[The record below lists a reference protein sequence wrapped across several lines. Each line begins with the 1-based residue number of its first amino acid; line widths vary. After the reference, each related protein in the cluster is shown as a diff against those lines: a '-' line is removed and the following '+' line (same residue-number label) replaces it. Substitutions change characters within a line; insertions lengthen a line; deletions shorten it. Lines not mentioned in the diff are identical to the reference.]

1 MAFEFKFPDVGEGI
15 HEGRIVEWLVKE
27 GDTVKVDAPLLKVE
41 TDKAVVDLPSP
52 RAGTILKLHVPAD
65 AVIHVGQ
72 VIVTIGEAGEQITD
86 NRQQAEGLG
95 LKAEEKHQPGARSGP
110 ELRTPNSE
118 LRTAPSRPLATPRT
132 RALARKLG
140 VDLAAV
146 QGTGKHGRITDED
159 VQAAAGGR
167 RSEFG
172 VQSSEKMQK
181 PAGGAARSEI
191 RVHSSEKAQQIKK
204 APFSLLSTLNSQLST
219 AEGTERVP
227 ASYLRKKIAEHML
240 ASKRTSAHVTHVDEA
255 DVTALFALYREAKE
269 EYRAKHGFNLT
280 VLPFFMKALVA
291 ALREHPIFNAAY
303 DEAAGEIVHHR
314 HVHIGLAAD
323 TPEGLV
329 VPVVKHAQA
338 KSILALGAEVA
349 ELAAKARER
358 RLALDEMKGATITI
372 TNIGPLGGLF
382 ATPILNQPN
391 LAILALGEIQDR
403 PVVVDGAVAVRKM
416 IYLSLTFDHRII
428 DGAEAARFVRD
439 LARILAKPGLLLAG
453 A

>member
-27 GDTVKVDAPLLKVE
+27 GDAVKVDAPLVKVE
-41 TDKAVVDLPSP
+41 TDKAVVELPSP
-52 RAGTILKLHVPAD
+52 AAGTILKVHFPAE
-65 AVIHVGQ
+65 AIIHVGD
-72 VIVTIGEAGEQITD
+72 VIVTIGEAGTQLAAGGPSSGFRVQSSEKGTD
-86 NRQQAEGLG
+86 QRTMAPAPLSTLNS
-95 LKAEEKHQPGARSGP
+95 QPS
-110 ELRTPNSE
+110 TSS
-118 LRTAPSRPLATPRT
+118 SRPLATPRT
-132 RALARKLG
+132 RAMARKLG

-146 QGTGKHGRITDED
+146 KGSGKHGRITDED
-159 VQAAAGGR
+159 VQAAAHGR
-167 RSEFG
+167 SSEFR
-172 VQSSEKMQK
+172 VQSSEK
-181 PAGGAARSEI
+181 
-191 RVHSSEKAQQIKK
+191 AQ
-204 APFSLLSTLNSQLST
+204 PPTHVPSLLLSTLNSQLSP
-219 AEGTERVP
+219 AERVERVP
-227 ASYLRKKIAEHML
+227 ATYLRKKIAEHMI

-255 DVTALFALYREAKE
+255 DVTELFSLYKQAKDDYKE
-269 EYRAKHGFNLT
+269 RHGFNLT

-291 ALREHPIFNAAY
+291 ALRDHPLFNAAY

-329 VPVVKHAQA
+329 VPVVKHAQV
-338 KSILALGAEVA
+338 KSILAMGAEVVD
-349 ELAAKARER
+349 LAARARDR

-391 LAILALGEIQDR
+391 LAILALGEIKDR
-403 PVVVDGAVAVRKM
+403 PVVVDGAIVVRKM

>member
-27 GDTVKVDAPLLKVE
+27 GDTVKEDAPLVKVE

-52 RAGTILKLHVPAD
+52 AAGTILKIHFPAE
-65 AVIHVGQ
+65 AIIHVGD
-72 VIVTIGEAGEQITD
+72 VIVTIGEAGEQAASGGSSSEF
-86 NRQQAEGLG
+86 RVQSSEKEQQPVKTSSSPLST
-95 LKAEEKHQPGARSGP
+95 L
-110 ELRTPNSE
+110 NSQ
-118 LRTAPSRPLATPRT
+118 LSTSSRPPATPRT

-140 VDLAAV
+140 VDLATV
-146 QGTGKHGRITDED
+146 KGSGKHSRITDED
-159 VQAAAGGR
+159 VQRAASGGPR
-167 RSEFG
+167 PATAASSSEFR
-172 VQSSEKMQK
+172 VQSLEKVQQ
-181 PAGGAARSEI
+181 P
-191 RVHSSEKAQQIKK
+191 EKTAS
-204 APFSLLSTLNSQLST
+204 FLLSTLNSQLST
-219 AEGTERVP
+219 AEGTERLP
-227 ASYLRKKIAEHML
+227 ATYLRKKIAEHMV
-240 ASKRTSAHVTHVDEA
+240 ASQRTSAQVTHVDEA
-255 DVTALFALYREAKE
+255 DVTELFALYKQAKE
-269 EYRAKHGFNLT
+269 AYNEKHGFNLT
-280 VLPFFMKALVA
+280 ILPFFMKALTA
-291 ALREHPIFNAAY
+291 ALRDYPLFNAAY
-303 DEAAGEIVHHR
+303 DETAGEIVYHK

-338 KSILALGAEVA
+338 KSILAMGAEVVD
-349 ELAAKARER
+349 LAAKARDR
-358 RLALDEMKGATITI
+358 RLTLDELKGATITI

-391 LAILALGEIQDR
+391 LAILALGEIKDR
-403 PVVVDGAVAVRKM
+403 PVVVDGAVAIRKM

>member
-52 RAGTILKLHVPAD
+52 RAGTILKLHFPAD
-65 AVIHVGQ
+65 SVIHVGQ
-72 VIVTIGEAGEQITD
+72 VIVTIGEAGEKAAAGS
-86 NRQQAEGLG
+86 QQSVAGSQKTEPDSASPRLPSTGYGL
-95 LKAEEKHQPGARSGP
+95 PGAGG
-110 ELRTPNSE
+110 
-118 LRTAPSRPLATPRT
+118 ARPLATPRT

-146 QGTGKHGRITDED
+146 VGTGKHGRITDED
-159 VQAAAGGR
+159 VKEAVAGSRQPAAGG
-167 RSEFG
+167 S
-172 VQSSEKMQK
+172 K
-181 PAGGAARSEI
+181 PAGVVSPPVPSAP
-191 RVHSSEKAQQIKK
+191 SSEPRAASSAKPLVIQA
-204 APFSLLSTLNSQLST
+204 ASGEESV
-219 AEGTERVP
+219 ERVP
-227 ASYLRKKIAEHML
+227 ATYLRKKIAEHML

-255 DVTALFALYREAKE
+255 DVTELFALYKEAKE
-269 EYRAKHGFNLT
+269 EYKAKHGFNLT

-291 ALREHPIFNAAY
+291 ALREYPIFNAAY
-303 DEAAGEIVHHR
+303 DEAAGEIVRQR

-338 KSILALGAEVA
+338 KSILAMGAEVV

-358 RLALDEMKGATITI
+358 RLSLDEMKGATITI

-391 LAILALGEIQDR
+391 LAILALGEIKDR
-403 PVVVDGAVAVRKM
+403 PVVVEGAVVVRKM

-439 LARILAKPGLLLAG
+439 LGRLLAKPGLLLAG